1 MKLSSLSSYL
11 AQEFTYPVDL
21 SAVLEEAGDIE
32 VEAPNSIDS
41 QTIRT
46 ILTPLGTESFESA
59 DVLYDTIFGNVSDEY
74 IGRKYYDDRGG
85 NQLEAHP
92 GPVDELNQSF

>member
-1 MKLSSLSSYL
+1 MKLSSLQSYL
-11 AQEFTYPVDL
+11 AQEFNYPIDMR
-21 SAVLEEAGDIE
+21 SVLEAAGS
-32 VEAPNSIDS
+32 VEIDAPNSDDS

-85 NQLEAHP
+85 NQLEVHP
-92 GPVDELNQSF
+92 GPADELDKSF